1 MTSKRNTCDAEAAR
15 VCFRRASNKAKGRI
29 RQCKQRDEAQVA
41 EESKTNP
48 KPFWAHVRG
57 KLKTIEGVAPL
68 SPNPKY
74 KSSLKFRDAEK
85 ANILPQQFTSVFTH
99 ETTEDAPTMPS
110 RTAVTM
116 DTITVTAEMVLKEIR
131 ELNVNKSCGPD
142 EIHPKMLKELADF
155 ISVPITILLNKTIQ
169 DGEIPDDWKKANV
182 SAIFKK
188 GAKGLAENYRP
199 ISLTSLVCKPDGN
212 TR

>member
-1 MTSKRNTCDAEAAR
+1 MRTGWKSVTTANDESVKNMWGLIKTKMLSLRNSFVRKKVFDSSPRWKEVGGFPVDQEARAAIKEKHKLHRKWMTSKRNTCDAEAAR

-74 KSSLKFRDAEK
+74 KT
-85 ANILPQQFTSVFTH
+85 P
-99 ETTEDAPTMPS
+99 
-110 RTAVTM
+110 
-116 DTITVTAEMVLKEIR
+116 
-131 ELNVNKSCGPD
+131 
-142 EIHPKMLKELADF
+142 
-155 ISVPITILLNKTIQ
+155 
-169 DGEIPDDWKKANV
+169 
-182 SAIFKK
+182 
-188 GAKGLAENYRP
+188 
-199 ISLTSLVCKPDGN
+199 
-212 TR
+212 